1 MVSIKIFRAIVLI
14 CIVSISSAAQENRYM
29 VFFKDKTGVP
39 FNTSQPI
46 EFLSQKAI
54 DRRLKQDIDITSQDL
69 PVQAR
74 YVDGVRN
81 AGADAFFTTRW
92 LNGVLVQCDP
102 AVLPAIQTLAYVD
115 RVEFVAPLPRLQNG
129 GRTSFNLRRKNDH
142 IGFETENQLAMI
154 GIDRMHEGGYKG
166 EGVTIAIFDSGFQGV
181 HTSAPFQHIFSEG
194 RFNEEVSYDFVHNTA
209 QVFQYDDH
217 GTEVLS
223 VIAGNIPDA
232 FTGGAYE
239 ASFQLYV
246 TEDVPTE
253 YRIEEYNWLF
263 AAEKA
268 DSAGADIINSSL
280 GYYDF
285 DDASMNYSVDQ
296 MDGKTTIVTQAAQ
309 WAADRGILVVTS
321 AGNEGNIASWRIITA
336 PADAPDV
343 LAIGAVNSTLQRSS
357 SSSTGPTA
365 DNRIK
370 PDVAALGVSV
380 KVIKSNGLISTSSGT
395 SLAAPLITS
404 LTAGILQRYPNLT
417 NKEVIDLLKKT
428 SSQANNPDNL
438 LGYGI
443 PDFVALVNYQEHV
456 PQTHVFEIF
465 PNPLVDDT
473 LTISALGPDLMDSCE
488 IEIISAQG
496 QILARNT
503 VHFNWLNRSYK
514 TNLSGLT
521 SGIYY
526 IRVFSHERRY
536 TFKLLKL

>member
-1 MVSIKIFRAIVLI
+1 MVSIKMFRAIVLI
-14 CIVSISSAAQENRYM
+14 CIVSISASAQENRYM
-29 VFFKDKTGVP
+29 VFFKDKAGVP
-39 FNTSQPI
+39 FTTSQPLS
-46 EFLSQKAI
+46 FLSQKAI
-54 DRRLKQDIDITSQDL
+54 DRRLKQGIDITAQDL
-69 PVQAR
+69 PVHVQ

-102 AVLPAIQTLAYVD
+102 AVLPAIQSLPYVD

-129 GRTSFNLRRKNDH
+129 GRRSFNLRRKNNH
-142 IGFETENQLAMI
+142 MGFETENQLRMI
-154 GIDRMHEGGYKG
+154 GIDKMHEGDYKG
-166 EGVTIAIFDSGFQGV
+166 EGITIAIFDSGFEGV
-181 HTSAPFQHIFSEG
+181 NISAPFQHIFSEG
-194 RFNEEVSYDFVHNTA
+194 RFNENVSYDFVHNTT

-223 VIAGNIPDA
+223 VIAANIPDA

-239 ASFQLYV
+239 ANFQLYV

-253 YRIEEYNWLF
+253 YRVEEYNWLF

-285 DDASMNYSVDQ
+285 DDASMNYSVNQ
-296 MDGKTTIVTQAAQ
+296 MDGKTAIVTKAAQ

-321 AGNEGNIASWRIITA
+321 AGNEGSVPSWRIITA
-336 PADAPDV
+336 PADGPDV
-343 LAIGAVNSTLQRSS
+343 LAIGGVNSTLQKSGTSS
-357 SSSTGPTA
+357 IGPSA

-370 PDVAALGVSV
+370 PDLAALGVSV
-380 KVIKSNGLISTSSGT
+380 KVVKSNGQISTSSGT

-404 LTAGILQRYPNLT
+404 LAAGILQRYPDLT
-417 NKEVIDLLKKT
+417 NKEIIELLKKT
-428 SSQANNPDNL
+428 SSQAKKPDNL

-443 PDFVALVNYQEHV
+443 PHFAAVVNYQEHV
-456 PQTHVFEIF
+456 PQTRVFEIF
-465 PNPLVDDT
+465 PNLLMDDT
-473 LTISALGPDLMDSCE
+473 LTISPLDPDLIDSCQ

-496 QILARNT
+496 QILGRNT
-503 VHFNWLNRSYK
+503 AYFNWLNRTYK
-514 TNLSGLT
+514 TDMSGLA

-526 IRVFSHERRY
+526 IRVFSEQRCY
-536 TFKLLKL
+536 TFKLVKL